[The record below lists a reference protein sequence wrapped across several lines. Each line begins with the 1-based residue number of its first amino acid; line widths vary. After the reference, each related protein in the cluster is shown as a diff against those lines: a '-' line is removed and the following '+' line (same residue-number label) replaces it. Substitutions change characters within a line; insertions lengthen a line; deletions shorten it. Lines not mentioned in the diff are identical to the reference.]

1 MGWSWS
7 AMSASSVPAKPD
19 ADDRYER
26 LLEVQALMARAN
38 REIGPAI
45 DLGHVL
51 RSVVSTMRSL
61 VSFRGG
67 GVCLLGTDGIRM
79 AASDPPVSAEVEAMR
94 LPVGEGIIG
103 SVVATGE
110 TIYSPDVTVDPR
122 VDEAMRNTGS
132 NVAVRSYLAVPLVT
146 LGEVIG
152 ALQVD
157 SPDVDAFRDEDRV
170 LLEGLATQVAGAI
183 ESARRYEAIT
193 ELEVMK
199 SDFIA
204 RVSHELRTPITI
216 VAGFVDTLLHND
228 ERLDAVTRRQMLER
242 IDVATAR
249 LTGLIDELLM
259 LSRLEAGVVAANVEP
274 VALAAVLPDVR
285 RQSGRPEAV
294 ELDVPTDLV
303 IATDRDLLVRA
314 LGLLVDN
321 ALKYA
326 GDCRVVARERQ
337 IEVLDSGPGIPPEQR
352 SRVFE
357 RFARANVDTTIPG
370 MGVGLPMA
378 RTLLA
383 AAGADLS
390 LEDGEDGTGTRMVVR
405 FWD

>member
-1 MGWSWS
+1 
-7 AMSASSVPAKPD
+7 MSASSVPVNPC
-19 ADDRYER
+19 ADERYER
-26 LLEVQALMARAN
+26 LLEIQALMARVN

-45 DLGHVL
+45 DLDHVL
-51 RSVVSTMRSL
+51 RAVVGAMRSL
-61 VSFRGG
+61 VDFRGG
-67 GVCLLGTDGIRM
+67 GVCLVGPDGIRM
-79 AASDPPVSAEVEAMR
+79 AASDPQVSAEVQSLR
-94 LPVGEGIIG
+94 LPVGQGIIG
-103 SVVATGE
+103 TVVATGE
-110 TIYSPDVTVDPR
+110 PIYSPDITADPR
-122 VDEAMRNTGS
+122 VDERVRTTGS
-132 NVAVRSYLAVPLVT
+132 NATVRSYLAVPLVT

-157 SPDVDAFRDEDRV
+157 SPVVDAFRDEDRV
-170 LLEGLATQVAGAI
+170 LLEGLSTQVAGAI

-216 VAGFVDTLLHND
+216 VAGFVDTLLANH
-228 ERLDAVTRRQMLER
+228 EQLDPAIRRQMLER

-259 LSRLEAGVVAANVEP
+259 LSRLEAGVVAANVEA
-274 VALAAVLPDVR
+274 VQLATVLADVR

-294 ELDVPTDLV
+294 EVDVTSGLV
-303 IATDRDLLVRA
+303 LETDRDLLVRA

-326 GDCRVVARERQ
+326 GDCRIVARDGQ
-337 IEVLDSGPGIPPEQR
+337 IEVLDSGPGIPPAQR

-357 RFARANVDTTIPG
+357 RFARANADTTIPG
-370 MGVGLPMA
+370 MGIGLPMA

-383 AAGADLS
+383 AAGAELA
-390 LEDGEDGTGTRMVVR
+390 LEDSGDGTRMVIR